1 MTLRREQVPCHA
13 NCITSTSYEC
23 ITMLSHHIAC
33 CRFEHLVLFR
43 RSEAL
48 RSTSPACFARRPCTR
63 NVGTVSWV
71 QKEDCVRRQIR
82 PQINLWRCESRTD
95 GRPLADH
102 RVHLGGRGGMGLKRL
117 TTSGRAG
124 SWTPDFCPP
133 VSIVFSSATP
143 VAMLL
148 GCIKRVGLW
157 RRLIGVGIRTASA
170 GAGRIST
177 PKATYDRFGRFGDLV
192 GSLLPLRPLLTL
204 CVLAYLASIKPLK
217 LRTAAKEVAADRA
230 AEPG

>member
-33 CRFEHLVLFR
+33 CRFKHLVLVR

-48 RSTSPACFARRPCTR
+48 RSTSLESSARRPRTH

-71 QKEDCVRRQIR
+71 QREDCVRRQIR

-95 GRPLADH
+95 GRPIADH
-102 RVHLGGRGGMGLKRL
+102 RVHLGGRGGIGLKRL

-133 VSIVFSSATP
+133 VSIVCSAATP
-143 VAMLL
+143 VEMLL
-148 GCIKRVGLW
+148 GCTKRVGRS
-157 RRLIGVGIRTASA
+157 RRLIGVGIRPAPA

-177 PKATYDRFGRFGDLV
+177 LKATYDRFGRFGDLA
-192 GSLLPLRPLLTL
+192 GSLLPFRPLGILGL
-204 CVLAYLASIKPLK
+204 LASLKPLK